1 MIKTPSTPPG
11 TPPESPTLTTAP
23 ADTTAHRREEHL
35 LRDDSSSSCSSH
47 KIKEMFRMKVSLR
60 IIDEESS
67 VAKKLKLSR
76 LVNKLGLVWSM
87 LLNNNPK
94 QIYMLIVLKPCFY
107 DLLV

>member
-1 MIKTPSTPPG
+1 
-11 TPPESPTLTTAP
+11 
-23 ADTTAHRREEHL
+23 
-35 LRDDSSSSCSSH
+35 
-47 KIKEMFRMKVSLR
+47 MKVSLS

-94 QIYMLIVLKPCFY
+94 QICILIVLKPCFY